1 MVQVWLSQD
10 KWRGQ
15 YNWGIDCIGGGEL
28 TFRGFQDMMSNF
40 EIILQAV
47 VHPFQFLTE
56 GRCDCHSSEVIV
68 SNFPDILVL
77 TS

>member
-15 YNWGIDCIGGGEL
+15 YNWGIGCIGGGEL

-56 GRCDCHSSEVIV
+56 GRCDCHSSKVRV